1 MALDYQIVMD
11 CAEPLK
17 LSRFWAEA
25 MGYEPEDNSALIE
38 QVVDQ
43 GLAGES
49 DYTVI
54 DGRKAWR
61 TIAVIRHPDDPVHG
75 FTGAGLGRRILFQQV
90 PEAKTV
96 KNRMHL
102 DLRTA
107 PGSRGAEVARLE
119 SLGAT
124 AVAVVEEPGASH
136 VIMRD
141 PEGNEF
147 DVQ

>member
-11 CAEPLK
+11 CAEPLE
-17 LSRFWAEA
+17 LSRFWARA
-25 MGYEPEDNSALIE
+25 LGYEVEDNGALIE
-38 QVVDQ
+38 QVVAQ
-43 GLAGES
+43 GLAGEG
-49 DYTVI
+49 DYVVV

-61 TIAVIRHPDDPVHG
+61 TVAAIRHPQDPVHE
-75 FTGAGLGRRILFQQV
+75 FTGAGLGRRILFQRV

-102 DLRTA
+102 DLNA
-107 PGSRGAEVARLE
+107 GPGERDAEVARLKG
-119 SLGAT
+119 LGAT
-124 AVAVVEEPGASH
+124 VVAVVEEPGASH
-136 VIMRD
+136 VAMRD